1 MKKLFLLPIMAL
13 ALAACTQSGNTP
25 NEPGGMN
32 FRIDSIDHYYSYD
45 GSEGLELYSRLIY
58 CYDNN
63 CNANHRE
70 MKFYWVDQN
79 VFHTAHIDEWTYNNN
94 HKMLTEKRGYNISSE
109 ATGIEIYWQDF
120 VEYTYDSKERL
131 IKMSGTYDP
140 YGSHKYS
147 YEENYII
154 TETADGY
161 TRSMEGSDY
170 VETYNKNNQ
179 LISSVTDTWKSEYTY
194 NANGLK
200 ETLKNYSKLVSATTW
215 TLVSYA
221 NYTYK
226 DNMPLL
232 EEWFNCETNKLSSKT
247 EYVYD
252 NGSLVLIND
261 YSLQEK
267 SGQLE
272 LIGYQKVY
280 GEKTKEPYY
289 TPNM

>member
-13 ALAACTQSGNTP
+13 ALVACSNSGNTP

-45 GSEGLELYSRLIY
+45 GSDGLKLDSRLIY
-58 CYDNN
+58 RYDNN
-63 CNANHRE
+63 CNANYRE
-70 MKFYWVDQN
+70 MKFYWEDQN
-79 VFHTAHIDEWTYNNN
+79 IFHTAHIDEWTYNNN
-94 HKMLTEKRGYNISSE
+94 HKMLTEKRGFNNSPE
-109 ATGIEIYWQDF
+109 ATGLEIRWQDF

-131 IKMSGTYDP
+131 IKIVNTSYPGTPDEYTYVED
-140 YGSHKYS
+140 YV
-147 YEENYII
+147 I
-154 TETADGY
+154 TEIADGY
-161 TRSMEGSDY
+161 TRTMKGSDY

-179 LISSVTDTWKSEYTY
+179 LISRVSDTWKTEYTY
-194 NANGLK
+194 NANGLV
-200 ETLKNYSKLVSATTW
+200 ETLKSYSKLVSATTW
-215 TLVSYA
+215 KLESYA

-226 DNMPLL
+226 DNMPYLD
-232 EEWFNCETNKLSSKT
+232 EWFNSENKNTSKT

-252 NGSLVLIND
+252 NGSLVRIND
-261 YSLQEK
+261 YSLQE

-280 GEKTKEPYY
+280 GEKTKKTYY

>member
-13 ALAACTQSGNTP
+13 ALVACTKSGNTP

-32 FRIDSIDHYYSYD
+32 FRIDSTDHYYSYD
-45 GSEGLELYSRLIY
+45 GSEGLKLNSRLTY
-58 CYDNN
+58 RYDNN

-70 MKFYWVDQN
+70 MKFYWEDQN
-79 VFHTAHIDEWTYNNN
+79 IFHTAHIDEWTYNNN
-94 HKMLTEKRGYNISSE
+94 HQMLTEKRGHNNSPE
-109 ATGIEIYWQDF
+109 ATGIEIRWQNF
-120 VEYTYDSKERL
+120 IEYTYDSKNRL
-131 IKMSGTYDP
+131 TNIVDTYDP
-140 YGSHKYS
+140 YGPDKYIR
-147 YEENYII
+147 EEKYII

-161 TRSMEGSDY
+161 TRKMEGSDY

-200 ETLKNYSKLVSATTW
+200 ETLKSYSKLASATTW
-215 TLVSYA
+215 TLVSYG

-232 EEWFNCETNKLSSKT
+232 EEWFNGENKLTSKT

-252 NGSLVLIND
+252 NGSLVRIND
-261 YSLQEK
+261 YSLQE

-289 TPNM
+289 TPDM